1 MPQDTNLNISPYFDD
16 FNPESNY
23 FRFLFKPGTPIQARE
38 LTSLQSTLQ
47 NQIERFANS
56 IYKDGDVVIPGQV
69 NHLDRYQAVT
79 LQDVYLGIPVISYL
93 PYLVGKTIRG
103 QSSGI
108 RAKVDS
114 VLDYTNSERGLNTL
128 YINFLSSDYA
138 NSKYDGFINGEVLII
153 ESGLEEENILDD
165 STIILRPGEGFAITD
180 QSNCNATGSAV
191 SINEGVYY
199 LRGHFVYVNDDT
211 ILLDQYQN
219 NGSYKVGFQ
228 LLENVIT
235 SDEDPDLL
243 DNAQGYQN
251 YAAPGADRLQIS
263 AFLTKVPLDADNP
276 LDFVELLQIRQGI
289 LVSLRRDPRY
299 SEIAKEFARRTYE
312 ESGDYYVRSP
322 IITLNESLNDFM
334 GNEGVFIEGQTTYN
348 NNTPADDLGI
358 YQVSALKALVQG
370 YSVETISPTF
380 IDFEKPRET
389 NTLESQGVN
398 YVTGPTFTV
407 NRVSG
412 NPLLGISTS
421 YYVSLRDSR
430 VGTSLGLSGKEIGV
444 ARVYDFALESGSY
457 ESSTPNANEWDLSLY
472 DIQTYT
478 EITLNEPITLSRP
491 THVKGKSSGS
501 TGFIRYD
508 VTNSP
513 AITVYNTKGKFA
525 NGERFIFDGIEN
537 TRVSIAVTEY
547 GLENVKS
554 VHASVAGIGF
564 TFTADVKQRSVY
576 SGNYANITTGVS
588 GVSTV
593 TAPGVK
599 FAEIASVGDIISYSN
614 PGFSDITY
622 SVITQVNPTSLRISG
637 VTTVSGVCSGALP
650 ASSIN
655 ISDFKI
661 LKSGL
666 QRSTDNTLYTTL
678 PKKYVSS
685 VDLSGS
691 LLTIRKQFDV
701 TITSNST
708 QTIIAGDGETFLP
721 FDEERYSLS
730 INGTIEVLTEDRLVF
745 SNGSTELTIRGL
757 QTSSGSGKL
766 IATLV
771 DSKVESKSK
780 TRNRIES
787 IVVDKSSYEYSGI
800 GTQTSNDGLTFGN
813 YAYGTRV
820 QDEEICLLRPDVIK
834 IYGIY
839 ESSSTSDPILPR
851 ITVSGLT
858 GPTSKTI
865 DLFIGEKIIGQS
877 SNSIAIY
884 CERVNDS
891 QITFT
896 SLNGKSFEIGEQ
908 IKFEESGITG
918 FISEFIPGD
927 RNITSNFIFDNG
939 QKDTIYDYSKI
950 VRRPEFRSPTRRI
963 KIILESSSIPSSDVG
978 DILTVN
984 SYSQFDYCDIPSIN
998 GIRVSDL
1005 IDIRPRVSN
1014 IQVTTST
1021 YSPFEFF
1028 GRTFNYSASNKVL
1041 ASDEAITLGFS
1052 YYLPRID
1059 KIFITKE
1066 GTLQL
1071 RKGEPADIPNPP
1083 TSVDSA
1089 LEVATITLPPY
1100 LCDVND
1106 ATINLTEHKRYRMS
1120 DIRTLENRIKNLEYY
1135 TSLTLLE
1142 SDTSSLQIQ
1151 DANGLNRFKSG
1162 FFVDD
1167 FKSTTSQRKVTYV
1180 KNSID
1185 VKNSEIRPAP
1195 FTTSLDLIIGSKSL
1209 VGIGSTV
1216 NPNVDISTVNDLI
1229 ANNIRKSGQIVTLDF
1244 DEVEAI
1250 RQPYS
1255 TRVEPVASYRSPFYG
1270 GTIELY
1276 PSSDVWVD
1284 QVRIQANVTQ
1294 IQGNLTETKSQI
1306 SIGDL
1311 DKQTGFSPVI
1321 WGAWETVWTGQ
1332 TKDTK
1337 TRVFDEGFLT
1347 YQEITDTITR
1357 TGTST
1362 RTGTRSITR
1371 DSFETVSYGDRVIS
1385 TELTPFMRSRNIEFT
1400 AKRLKPSTRLYAFF
1414 DGLRVSEYVIPKL
1427 LEITM
1432 TSGTFS
1438 VGETVIGTVATSEDK
1453 FASST
1458 NPSLAINPK
1467 ISFRVAV
1474 PNHKYGPYNAPIDT
1488 YNFNPYT
1495 RLNTLGSQYSQTST
1509 ILNIDTFSLSTY
1521 AIGSFH
1527 GWVKSGMKLV
1537 GQTSGAIATVNEVKL
1552 ISDDKGT
1559 LVGSFWI
1566 PNPNV
1571 PSFPSFKTGTKIF
1584 KLTSSESNTQ
1594 IEGIPTTGAEE
1605 RFVSDGRVDTVQENV
1620 ISIRTVRS
1628 ETQTVIDN
1636 VSASQTQSPVVTKTL
1651 IADRTP
1657 PPPPPV
1663 LPGDPLPQPQDPI
1676 QPEPPASDPPGGGGG
1691 PVQEEIPNG
1700 NEETPGTGPTDTG
1713 GTPGETPTGGGRTKK
1728 PKPKTSVGFINA
1740 NGGSTTN
1747 KLGLTPG
1754 TSVPVNLLNGKAF
1767 GFYVATQGKDKAEK
1781 LWRQAGLKV
1790 TSNDRATS
1798 GLANGLFP
1806 ITKKGY
1812 NDLDITSR
1820 PKGQIST
1827 ANSGFG
1833 IINAISNLNPN
1844 SNVIEAVKLNRQQG
1858 YTIKRSSTY
1867 GPSGANITVG
1877 NALIK
1882 KPNSNNNN
1890 NQGGA
1895 NKNTQNQNR
1904 SSGGGGNSGGGGGN
1918 SGGGG
1923 NNNSGN
1929 NSNNKDRNNDKKNKR
1944 R

>member
-1 MPQDTNLNISPYFDD
+1 LI
-16 FNPESNY
+16 
-23 FRFLFKPGTPIQARE
+23 
-38 LTSLQSTLQ
+38 
-47 NQIERFANS
+47 
-56 IYKDGDVVIPGQV
+56 
-69 NHLDRYQAVT
+69 
-79 LQDVYLGIPVISYL
+79 
-93 PYLVGKTIRG
+93 GKTIRG
-103 QSSGI
+103 KSSGI
-108 RAKVDS
+108 RAKIDA

-138 NSKYDGFINGEVLII
+138 NSKYDGFINGEVLIL
-153 ESGLEEENILDD
+153 ETELEEENVLDD
-165 STIILRPGEGFAITD
+165 TTIILRPGEGFAITD

-191 SINEGVYY
+191 SINQGVYY
-199 LRGHFVYVNDDT
+199 LRGHFVYINEDT
-211 ILLDQYQN
+211 ILLDQYAN

-228 LLENVIT
+228 LLESIVT
-235 SDEDPDLL
+235 SDQDPDLL

-251 YAAPGADRLQIS
+251 YAAPGADRLQIN
-263 AFLTKVPLDADNP
+263 AFLTKIPLDADNP
-276 LDFVELLQIRQGI
+276 LDFVELLQVRQGT
-289 LVSLRRDPRY
+289 LVSIRNDPKY

-312 ESGDYYVRSP
+312 ESGDYYVKP
-322 IITLNESLNDFM
+322 PTITINESLNDFM
-334 GNEGVFIEGQTTYN
+334 GNEGVFVEGQTTYN
-348 NNTPADDLGI
+348 NNTPRDDLGI
-358 YQVSALKALVQG
+358 YQISALKALVQG
-370 YSVETISPTF
+370 YSIETISPTF
-380 IDFEKPRET
+380 LDFEKPRDT

-407 NRVSG
+407 NRVNG

-430 VGTSLGLSGKEIGV
+430 VGTSLALSGKEIGV

-508 VTNSP
+508 VSNSP
-513 AITVYNTKGKFA
+513 TITLYNTKGKFA

-537 TRVSIAVTEY
+537 TRVSIAVTDY

-554 VHASVAGIGF
+554 VYASAAGIGF

-576 SGNYANITTGVS
+576 SGNYANITTAVAGI
-588 GVSTV
+588 STV
-593 TAPGVK
+593 TAPGVN
-599 FAEIASVGDIISYSN
+599 FAEIASVGDLISYSN

-622 SVITQVNPTSLRISG
+622 SVITQVNPTSLRIAG

-650 ASSIN
+650 TSTIN

-678 PKKYVSS
+678 PKKYISS

-701 TITSNST
+701 TITSSST
-708 QTIIAGDGETFLP
+708 QTITAGEGETFLP

-745 SNGSTELTIRGL
+745 SNGSTQLTIRGL
-757 QTSSGSGKL
+757 QTSSGTGKL

-787 IVVDKSSYEYSGI
+787 IIVDKSSYQYSGI
-800 GTQTSNDGLTFGN
+800 GTQTSNDGLTFGA
-813 YAYGTRV
+813 YPYGTRV
-820 QDEEICLLRPDVIK
+820 QDEEICLLRPDVTK

-839 ESSSTSDPILPR
+839 ESGTTSDPILPR
-851 ITVSGLT
+851 ITISELT
-858 GPTSKTI
+858 GPTSRTA

-884 CERVNDS
+884 CERINDS

-896 SLNGKSFEIGEQ
+896 NLNGKSFEVGEQ
-908 IKFEESGITG
+908 IKFEESGITA

-927 RNITSNFIFDNG
+927 RNITSNFILDNG

-950 VRRPEFRSPTRRI
+950 VRRPDFRSPTRKI
-963 KIILESSSIPSSDVG
+963 KIVFESSSISSSDNG
-978 DILTVN
+978 DILTSN

-1028 GRTFNYSASNKVL
+1028 GRTFDYASSNKIL

-1066 GTLQL
+1066 GKIQL
-1071 RKGEPADIPNPP
+1071 KKGESADIPTPP
-1083 TSVDSA
+1083 VSIDSG
-1089 LEVATITLPPY
+1089 LEIATISLPPY
-1100 LCDVND
+1100 LCNAND
-1106 ATINLTEHKRYRMS
+1106 ATVSLTEHKRYRMS

-1185 VKNSEIRPAP
+1185 LNNSELRPAP

-1216 NPNVDISTVNDLI
+1216 NPNVDISAVDDLI
-1229 ANNIRKSGQIVTLDF
+1229 ANNIRKSGQIITLDF
-1244 DEVEAI
+1244 DEVEEV

-1347 YQEITDTITR
+1347 FQEVTDTITR

-1371 DSFETVSYGDRVIS
+1371 DAFETVSYGDRVIS
-1385 TELTPFMRSRNIEFT
+1385 TDLTPFMRSRNIEFT
-1400 AKRLKPSTRLYAFF
+1400 AKRLKPSTRLYPFF

-1432 TSGTFS
+1432 VSGTFT
-1438 VGETVIGTVATSEDK
+1438 VGETVYGSTTTSEDK

-1458 NPSLAINPK
+1458 TPSLAIDPK
-1467 ISFRVAV
+1467 ISFRVAA

-1488 YNFNPYT
+1488 YSLNPYT
-1495 RLNTLGSQYSQTST
+1495 RLDTLGSQYSQTST
-1509 ILNIDTFSLSTY
+1509 ILNIDTFSLSTH
-1521 AIGSFH
+1521 AIGSFY

-1537 GQTSGAIATVNEVKL
+1537 GKTSGAIATINEVKL

-1559 LVGSFWI
+1559 LIGSFWI

-1571 PSFPSFKTGTKIF
+1571 PSFPSFKTGSKIF

-1605 RFVSDGRVDTVQENV
+1605 RFVSDGRVDIVQENV
-1620 ISIRTVRS
+1620 ISIRTVRV
-1628 ETQTVIDN
+1628 ETQTVTDN
-1636 VSASQTQSPVVTKTL
+1636 VATSQTQSPVVNKTL
-1651 IADRTP
+1651 VSDRTP

-1663 LPGDPLPQPQDPI
+1663 LPGDPLPRPEDPI
-1676 QPEPPASDPPGGGGG
+1676 QPPPPATDPEPTEEPSESG
-1691 PVQEEIPNG
+1691 PVVPAGGETTEIT
-1700 NEETPGTGPTDTG
+1700 ETT
-1713 GTPGETPTGGGRTKK
+1713 ETPTTPRKK
-1728 PKPKTSVGFINA
+1728 KDKYKISVGFINA
-1740 NGGSTTN
+1740 NGNSVTT

-1754 TSVPVNLLNGKAF
+1754 TSIPVNLLNGKPF
-1767 GFYVATQGKDKAEK
+1767 GWYVATLGTDKAEK
-1781 LWRQAGLKV
+1781 EWKKAGLRI

-1806 ITKKGY
+1806 ITKKGVK
-1812 NDLDITSR
+1812 DLDITSV
-1820 PKGQIST
+1820 PKGQLST
-1827 ANSGFG
+1827 ANSGLS
-1833 IINAISNLNPN
+1833 IINAVSNLNPN
-1844 SNVIEAVKLNRQQG
+1844 ANLIEAQKLTRKQG
-1858 YTIKRSSTY
+1858 FSIKRSNTY
-1867 GPSGANITVG
+1867 GPSGANIVVG
-1877 NALIK
+1877 NALRK
-1882 KPNSNNNN
+1882 QNSPKPQSNNNN
-1890 NQGGA
+1890 TGA
-1895 NKNTQNQNR
+1895 NKNPQNQNQ
-1904 SSGGGGNSGGGGGN
+1904 NT
-1918 SGGGG
+1918 
-1923 NNNSGN
+1923 NNNNINKNQN
-1929 NSNNKDRNNDKKNKR
+1929 NQNRNQDKKNKR